1 LGRRRRGFTLV
12 EVMVGSTIGS
22 FVLVGVLSAYLM
34 LSRSGTLAYSYNT
47 MSIDAR
53 RALEEF
59 AQDVRMASAITWH
72 SADAITLTVP
82 DNYTTSANQVTYA
95 HSSVSGTFYRKPGD
109 AASSAAASILARNVA
124 SATFYRYDRL
134 DAAATTDAG
143 TKRIELALRLRR
155 GGVGTSTTTENALSA
170 SFILRNKPTH

>member
-1 LGRRRRGFTLV
+1 
-12 EVMVGSTIGS
+12 MVGSTIGS

-34 LSRSGTLAYSYNT
+34 LSRSGALAYSYNT

-59 AQDVRMASAITWH
+59 AQDVRMASAITWNG
-72 SADAITLTVP
+72 ADAITLTVP
-82 DNYTTSANQVTYA
+82 DNYLTSANQVTYA

-109 AASSAAASILARNVA
+109 AASSAVASILARNVA
-124 SATFYRYDRL
+124 SATFYRFDRL

-155 GGVGTSTTTENALSA
+155 GGVGTSAATENALSA